1 MNFLFV
7 IQNMKIGGVQK
18 SLLNITN
25 ELLKDGNNVDYLIID
40 FNGDLIN
47 KIDKSVN
54 IINLPIKNQYIARL
68 YQMSFKDVIRTLKI
82 KDIIMKTILSVAK
95 NTGFSK
101 SILKYILKNIKIENE
116 YDTIISF
123 DGMPSIADEFVASV
137 KCNAQELPGYI
148 VI

>member
-54 IINLPIKNQYIARL
+54 IINLQ
-68 YQMSFKDVIRTLKI
+68 LKI
-82 KDIIMKTILSVAK
+82 
-95 NTGFSK
+95 
-101 SILKYILKNIKIENE
+101 SIL
-116 YDTIISF
+116 
-123 DGMPSIADEFVASV
+123 
-137 KCNAQELPGYI
+137 QGYI
-148 VI
+148 RCHLKM

>member
-1 MNFLFV
+1 
-7 IQNMKIGGVQK
+7 
-18 SLLNITN
+18 
-25 ELLKDGNNVDYLIID
+25 
-40 FNGDLIN
+40 
-47 KIDKSVN
+47 
-54 IINLPIKNQYIARL
+54 
-68 YQMSFKDVIRTLKI
+68 
-82 KDIIMKTILSVAK
+82 MKTILSVAK